1 MPRLNR
7 TTSHRTSSHRSSPH
21 GRPRFLVALAAAVT
35 VVLAGCAD
43 AGAPD
48 AGASPG
54 GDPAAGTSAA
64 PDRLAEAPP
73 TVRIDGDDLV
83 LVEGDRATTLA
94 SLDDGELL
102 HAEVRPGTRSD
113 DAVTVLALARTDDG
127 RYELRYVT
135 RAGGVVTDLY
145 WFPSRMQIDPATATV
160 SDVPTVPVWAPD
172 GSSVAW
178 LEWTAEG
185 TRLRTSGWLDHDA
198 GTNPSEDQATYRLDE
213 LPVGSQLT
221 AWEVDPSGTPVLV
234 ARDGDGDTWRI
245 RIEEGAAVVDA

>member
-1 MPRLNR
+1 LPRLNR
-7 TTSHRTSSHRSSPH
+7 TTSHRTTSHRSPPH
-21 GRPRFLVALAAAVT
+21 GRPWAIVVRAVAVAVLV
-35 VVLAGCAD
+35 AGCAD

-48 AGASPG
+48 AGASSA
-54 GDPAAGTSAA
+54 GDLAGGTSAGA
-64 PDRLAEAPP
+64 DRPAEVPP

-102 HAEVRPGTRSD
+102 HAEVRPGTRPD
-113 DAVTVLALARTDDG
+113 DAVTVLALARTDG

-145 WFPSRMQIDPATATV
+145 WFPSRMQIDPAAASV
-160 SDVPTVPVWAPD
+160 LDVPTVPVWAPD
-172 GSSVAW
+172 GSAVAW

-185 TRLRTSGWLDHDA
+185 TRLRTVGWLDHDA
-198 GTNPSEDQATYRLDE
+198 GTNPSDDQATYRLHE
-213 LPVGSQLT
+213 LPIGSQLA

-234 ARDGDGDTWRI
+234 ARDADGDTWRI
-245 RIEEGAAVVDA
+245 RLEDGAAVVTA